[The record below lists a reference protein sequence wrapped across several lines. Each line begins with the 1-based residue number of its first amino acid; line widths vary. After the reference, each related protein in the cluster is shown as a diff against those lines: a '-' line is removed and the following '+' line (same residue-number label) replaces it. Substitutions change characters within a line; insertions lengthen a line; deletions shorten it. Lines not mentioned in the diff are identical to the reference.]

1 MKDIPLGKKTNYKFE
16 YDRDLLVKIPRSMG
30 REVIGLTNSALPFQG
45 VDIWNCYELCWLNEN
60 GVPQVRI
67 LTIYVDCSSF
77 YIVESKSLKLYLNS
91 FSNQR
96 FNNESEVLSIIKND
110 LSKLLDLEI
119 DIFLRKLSQCKDLVL
134 TSFDGQSIDN
144 IKDVAISDYNV
155 NKNLL
160 SIEGN
165 DTAEEELYSDLLK
178 SNCLVTNQPD
188 WASVYIKYKGPKID
202 HQSLLKYIISY
213 RNHSEFHEQC
223 VEHMFV
229 DIMEVCIPDEL
240 TIYAKYTRRGG
251 VDINPFRSSIAYNI
265 NEIDQRRLVRQ

>member
-1 MKDIPLGKKTNYKFE
+1 MKDIPLGKKTNYKFK
-16 YDRDLLVKIPRSMG
+16 YDRDLLVKIPRSIG
-30 REVIGLTNSALPFQG
+30 REAIGLSNSGLPFQG
-45 VDIWNCYELCWLNEN
+45 VDIWNCYEVCWLNEN

-96 FNNESEVLSIIKND
+96 FNSQSEVLSIIKND
-110 LSKLLDLEI
+110 LSELLNLEI
-119 DIFLRKLSQCKDLVL
+119 DVFLKKLSHCKDRVL
-134 TSFDGQSIDN
+134 TSFDGQSIDS
-144 IKDVAISDYNV
+144 IKDVIILDYNV

-160 SIEGN
+160 SIENN
-165 DTAEEELYSDLLK
+165 DIVQEELCSDLLK

-188 WASVYIKYKGPKID
+188 WASVYIKYKGRKID
-202 HQSLLKYIISY
+202 HKSLLKYIISY

-223 VEHMFV
+223 VEHMFA
-229 DIMEVCIPDEL
+229 DIMEMCFPAEL

-251 VDINPFRSSIAYNI
+251 IDINPFRSSIAYNI
-265 NEIDQRRLVRQ
+265 SEIDQRRLVRQ